1 MQHVLPVIIKAKAVK
16 QIVTVVLNTDG
27 LTEEQ
32 VLVKHVL
39 QDISVMENAVF
50 KLVAMDITPKEDIQ
64 QFQVVPLVR
73 IINGLMIII
82 QGVNGVMEDINAV
95 KMVI

>member
-1 MQHVLPVIIKAKAVK
+1 M
-16 QIVTVVLNTDG
+16 
-27 LTEEQ
+27 
-32 VLVKHVL
+32 KHVL
-39 QDISVMENAVF
+39 LGINVMENAVF
-50 KLVAMDITPKEDIQ
+50 KLVAMDIILKEDIQ